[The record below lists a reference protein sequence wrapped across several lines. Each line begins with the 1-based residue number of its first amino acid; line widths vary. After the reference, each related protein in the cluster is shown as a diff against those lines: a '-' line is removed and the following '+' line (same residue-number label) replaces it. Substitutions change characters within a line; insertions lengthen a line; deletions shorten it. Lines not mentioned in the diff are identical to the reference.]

1 MRICILSDSHDRGPM
16 MAAAVSAA
24 AAEGAEAVIH
34 CGDIIGGNTL
44 RASLKLGLPIHAVH
58 GNNLGDPVSIARIAH
73 NSDEQLH
80 YYGQD
85 ATLKLGGRRIFLT
98 HYPHIGHGM
107 ACTGDYD
114 LVCCGHSHET
124 EVRQQPNIKGGTDLA
139 GQSRHR
145 RRSGCA
151 ICNLDPGRP
160 GGLELRNSPA
170 DQRGDAGLSG
180 CRASH
185 NCCSA
190 FSFSIETLEDCT
202 GAFGDQPLK
211 SQA

>member
-1 MRICILSDSHDRGPM
+1 M
-16 MAAAVSAA
+16 MAAAVAAA

-85 ATLKLGGRRIFLT
+85 ATLTLGGRRIFLT

-124 EVRQQPNIKGGTDLA
+124 EVRQQPNIKGGLTWLVNPGTVAGLGAPSATWILADLA
-139 GQSRHR
+139 DLSFEIRQLQTWGR
-145 RRSGCA
+145 RPSGNA
-151 ICNLDPGRP
+151 G
-160 GGLELRNSPA
+160 PA
-170 DQRGDAGLSG
+170 TIA
-180 CRASH
+180 AAH
-185 NCCSA
+185 SA
-190 FSFSIETLEDCT
+190 FL
-202 GAFGDQPLK
+202 LK
-211 SQA
+211 HWKIAQERSAISR

>member
-1 MRICILSDSHDRGPM
+1 MKVCILSDSHDRGPM

-24 AAEGAEAVIH
+24 AAEGAEIVIH

-85 ATLKLGGRRIFLT
+85 ATLKFGSRRIFLT
-98 HYPHIGHGM
+98 HYPHLGHAM

-114 LVCCGHSHET
+114 LVCCGHSHEP
-124 EVRQQPNIKGGTDLA
+124 EIRQQTNINGGKTWLV
-139 GQSRHR
+139 
-145 RRSGCA
+145 
-151 ICNLDPGRP
+151 NPGTV
-160 GGLELRNSPA
+160 
-170 DQRGDAGLSG
+170 AGL
-180 CRASH
+180 
-185 NCCSA
+185 
-190 FSFSIETLEDCT
+190 
-202 GAFGDQPLK
+202 GAPAATWIFGDLETMKFEIRELAAVAPTTD
-211 SQA
+211 S